1 MDLDMLV
8 AGADPA
14 RHADLPGPDSA
25 EAARLYRQITAP
37 APRRRWTRPP
47 VPAVAAGLVAA
58 ATAVTL
64 LLVNFAGSPRPGST
78 GPGGAIRG
86 NTGPGSVAAI
96 LDAAAVAAG
105 HGAGA
110 SHPPGPGQYLYVE
123 EIEARGLSNKPT
135 QACPEAPMTS
145 RAWVAADGSG
155 RQIGTFPS
163 RCAAGDFDLSYTK
176 GGLPWDLYGVV
187 QAGTFPTRP
196 KALERAIVRRFE
208 HGHSRPSATFVYAAT
223 FLNAGSTAALRAALY
238 RVIES
243 LPGVQNLG
251 WAADRLGR
259 RGQAVGL
266 VTAGTREELIFDPAS
281 TVVLERELVAV
292 PPEQSG
298 NDMLPPGTVEQ
309 YTVYVREG
317 VVNSDTATPGP
328 VTHSATHGPATPA
341 PRVGTASP
349 SPGAGTASPSPSPGA
364 GTPTPPSAATP
375 SSAGIS

>member
-14 RHADLPGPDSA
+14 RHADLPGPDST
-25 EAARLYRQITAP
+25 EASRLYRQITAP
-37 APRRRWTRPP
+37 APRRRRMRPP
-47 VPAVAAGLVAA
+47 VAVAAAGLVAA
-58 ATAVTL
+58 ATAAAL
-64 LLVNFAGSPRPGST
+64 LAVNLPGSP
-78 GPGGAIRG
+78 GAGR
-86 NTGPGSVAAI
+86 TGPGSAGQGSAGSGSPAAI

-135 QACPEAPMTS
+135 RACPEAPMTAQ
-145 RAWVAADGSG
+145 AWVAADGSG

-163 RCAAGDFDLSYTK
+163 RCASENFDQSYAK

-243 LPGVQNLG
+243 LPGVENLG
-251 WAADRLGR
+251 PATDRLGR
-259 RGQAVGL
+259 HGQAVGL
-266 VTAGTREELIFDPAS
+266 VTSGSREVLIFDPAS
-281 TVVLERELVAV
+281 TVVLEREIVAV
-292 PPEQSG
+292 APEQSG
-298 NDMLPPGTVEQ
+298 NDMVPPGTVEQ
-309 YTVYVREG
+309 YTLYVREG
-317 VVNSDTATPGP
+317 VVNSDTATP
-328 VTHSATHGPATPA
+328 SAG
-341 PRVGTASP
+341 
-349 SPGAGTASPSPSPGA
+349 PGA
-364 GTPTPPSAATP
+364 GTPSDTHGPAAPSASSGTSSPSPSAGRATPPPSGTP
-375 SSAGIS
+375 SPAGVS

>member
-14 RHADLPGPDSA
+14 RHADLPGPEST

-37 APRRRWTRPP
+37 APRRRRMRPP
-47 VPAVAAGLVAA
+47 VAVAAAGLVAA
-58 ATAVTL
+58 AAAAAL
-64 LLVNFAGSPRPGST
+64 LLMNFPGSL
-78 GPGGAIRG
+78 GPGGAG
-86 NTGPGSVAAI
+86 QGSTGPGSVAAI

-110 SHPPGPGQYLYVE
+110 SQPPGPGQYLYVE
-123 EIEARGLSNKPT
+123 EIEARGLSNEPT
-135 QACPEAPMTS
+135 RACPEAPMTA

-155 RQIGTFPS
+155 RQIGTFPP
-163 RCAAGDFDLSYTK
+163 RCASEDFDQSYAK

-251 WAADRLGR
+251 PATDRLGR
-259 RGQAVGL
+259 HGQAVGL

-292 PPEQSG
+292 APEQSG
-298 NDMLPPGTVEQ
+298 NDMMPPGTVQQ

-317 VVNSDTATPGP
+317 VVNSDTATPSAGP
-328 VTHSATHGPATPA
+328 GAGTPSATHGPATPSA
-341 PRVGTASP
+341 SSGTAAPSP
-349 SPGAGTASPSPSPGA
+349 SAGTATPPPA
-364 GTPTPPSAATP
+364 GTPSP
-375 SSAGIS
+375 AGIS

>member
-25 EAARLYRQITAP
+25 EAARLYRRITAP
-37 APRRRWTRPP
+37 APRRRRMRPP
-47 VPAVAAGLVAA
+47 ALAVAAGLVAA
-58 ATAVTL
+58 AATVAL
-64 LLVNFAGSPRPGST
+64 LLVTLPGSA
-78 GPGGAIRG
+78 GRG
-86 NTGPGSVAAI
+86 SAGRGSVAAI

-110 SHPPGPGQYLYVE
+110 SQPPGPGQYLYVE
-123 EIEARGLSNKPT
+123 DIEARGLSNEPT
-135 QACPEAPMTS
+135 RACPEAPMTA

-155 RQIGTFPS
+155 RQIGTFPA
-163 RCAAGDFDLSYTK
+163 RCAAEDFDQSYAK

-251 WAADRLGR
+251 PATDRLGR
-259 RGQAVGL
+259 HGQAVGL
-266 VTAGTREELIFDPAS
+266 VTGGTREVLIFDPAS
-281 TVVLERELVAV
+281 TVVLEAEMVAV

-298 NDMLPPGTVEQ
+298 NNMLPAGTVLQ

-317 VVNSDTATPGP
+317 VVNSDTPAPSAGPGAGTP
-328 VTHSATHGPATPA
+328 PATRGP
-341 PRVGTASP
+341 GSP
-349 SPGAGTASPSPSPGA
+349 SVSSGTASPSPSAGTATPPPA
-364 GTPTPPSAATP
+364 GTPSP
-375 SSAGIS
+375 AGVS